1 MLAQAAG
8 LALLAA
14 VSPTA
19 LLVVTAYLG
28 SARPRLT
35 VLWYLAG
42 AVLVSVVIGV
52 VALIALRSGHLQNV
66 GNRTPRYGLRTGLGL
81 LILALAAV
89 LAYRSPKRRPA
100 EPAPGP
106 APGGAAGPGTPALTP
121 GGAGGAG
128 TGMMSRLIANPA
140 PATALLAGVIVAP
153 SVTFVAAIQVIA
165 TAKADPVIT
174 SLGVALVVVIAVAF
188 VWLPFVAFLVF
199 PGPTS
204 RWLATFNGWLHA
216 HGRVLALG
224 ALTVAGIYLVINGVA
239 GLAG

>member
-1 MLAQAAG
+1 VLAQAAG

-42 AVLVSVVIGV
+42 AILVSVVIGV

-66 GNRTPRYGLRTGLGL
+66 GNRTPRYGLRTGLGV

-106 APGGAAGPGTPALTP
+106 ASGGAAGPGTPAPAP
-121 GGAGGAG
+121 GGDGGAG
-128 TGMMSRLIANPA
+128 TGMMARLIARPA
-140 PATALLAGVIVAP
+140 PATALLAGVLVAP

-165 TAKADPVIT
+165 TAKADAVIT

-224 ALTVAGIYLVINGVA
+224 ALAVAGIYLVINGVA